1 MINLKAGGG
10 GRDKKVR
17 LIVKIWQHMY
27 LPLYQYMI
35 RDLPWNKQ
43 YQIVGD
49 IATSRARK
57 EIVCQTQV
65 QVILGQ
71 LPDGILKKN
80 VATTTFI
87 TSFLT
92 TKWSCGN
99 DE

>member
-1 MINLKAGGG
+1 M
-10 GRDKKVR
+10 R
-17 LIVKIWQHMY
+17 LIVKILEHMY
-27 LPLYQYMI
+27 LPLYHYMI

-71 LPDGILKKN
+71 LPDGILK
-80 VATTTFI
+80 
-87 TSFLT
+87 
-92 TKWSCGN
+92 
-99 DE
+99 